1 VKVRSEEGKKVG
13 TRQAVAGSM
22 DRERKRDLR
31 HFRDLDA
38 YKRAFAAAMEI
49 FELTKSFPSE
59 EKYSMVDQVRRA
71 SRLVCT
77 NIAEAWRKRR
87 YVSVFRNKM
96 TDAAQEAS
104 ETQCWLE
111 FAHACGYISVAVF
124 QRMDAEYENII
135 GMLASMENK
144 SDKFCY

>member
-1 VKVRSEEGKKVG
+1 MRKVRRSEGRG
-13 TRQAVAGSM
+13 AVAGDL
-22 DRERKRDLR
+22 DRQRKRDLR
-31 HFRDLDA
+31 HFRDLDV

-49 FELTKSFPSE
+49 FELTKSLPSE

-71 SRLVCT
+71 SRSVCT

-87 YVSVFRNKM
+87 HVSVFKNKM

-111 FAHACGYISVAVF
+111 FAQACQYISAAVF

-135 GMLASMENK
+135 GMLASMEGK
-144 SDKFCY
+144 ADKFCY